1 MKKEK
6 VFITIITGSLR
17 RGGAEIQLSEIL
29 PGLDKNK
36 YKVEKFTHEFTSPA
50 VEALTRRV
58 DASQAC
64 CASHVA

>member
-6 VFITIITGSLR
+6 IFITIITGSLR

-36 YKVEKFTHEFTSPA
+36 YKVDIFLLS
-50 VEALTRRV
+50 TRGEL
-58 DASQAC
+58 ANELESKNI
-64 CASHVA
+64 SIIF

>member
-6 VFITIITGSLR
+6 IFISIITGSLR

-36 YKVEKFTHEFTSPA
+36 YKVEIFLLS
-50 VEALTRRV
+50 TRGELA
-58 DASQAC
+58 DELES
-64 CASHVA
+64 